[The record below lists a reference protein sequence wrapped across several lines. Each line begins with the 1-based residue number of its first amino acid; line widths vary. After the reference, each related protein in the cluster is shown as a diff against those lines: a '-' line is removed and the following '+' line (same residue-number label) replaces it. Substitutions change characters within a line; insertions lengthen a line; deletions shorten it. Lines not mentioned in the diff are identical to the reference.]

1 MAEPSS
7 QVGRAISRVEGYDK
21 VIGRARYT
29 ADVAV
34 ADLVYAVLVQSE
46 VAHGHV
52 SGDSLRTCAERASA
66 APGVLHVLTPLN
78 CPPLGVLPPA
88 LTDNFPME
96 RRPPLSD
103 FTVQH
108 VGQHLAV
115 VVADT
120 PENATHAASLFDL
133 EYLAAPALLT
143 AQDVLE
149 HRVAPDENDGQIRH
163 GTCLPDQNVTVVEEK
178 LQDHRGGSSNR
189 PRRSRLSAG
198 RGQRNFVGSW

>member
-1 MAEPSS
+1 
-7 QVGRAISRVEGYDK
+7 VGRAISRVQVYDK
-21 VIGRARYT
+21 VTGRARYA

-34 ADLVYAVLVQSE
+34 AELVYAVLVQSE

-52 SGDSLRTCAERASA
+52 RGDSLRTCAERASA
-66 APGVLHVLTPLN
+66 APGVLHVSTPLN
-78 CPPLGVLPPA
+78 CPPLGALPPA
-88 LTDNFPME
+88 LTDNFPIE

-133 EYLAAPALLT
+133 EYLAEPALLT
-143 AQDVLE
+143 AQAVLE
-149 HRVAPDENDGQIRH
+149 RPAAPDENDGRIRH
-163 GTCLPDQNVTVVEEK
+163 GTYLPDQNVTVVEEK
-178 LQDHRGGSSNR
+178 LQDGQRVCY
-189 PRRSRLSAG
+189 RRSPAG
-198 RGQRNFVGSW
+198 AGAVLRSRC